1 MKKTFL
7 SVALL
12 STMALSMPLSFTS
25 CKDYDD
31 DITEINGTTDDLQN
45 QLKTIQ
51 AAIDSNK
58 AIADAAKAAA
68 DASAKA
74 AQEAADKG
82 DKATEEAQKAMAIAK
97 AAEAAAATAKAEA
110 LEEMKALLA
119 QADAKNEQE
128 INDIKSRLEGVEK
141 GLGGLDADQ
150 INTAI
155 KAVEAINLQL
165 EAFEKYQTLLDQLA
179 AYPALIQ
186 DVKDA
191 KANIASLTTRVEAAE
206 DAIKANAEAANKA
219 LEDLSK
225 EINGKL
231 STGINTIAG
240 VIAQR
245 LTSVTLIPDLYV
257 GGMPTIAFESA
268 KYNSL
273 QLVDGEWKV
282 TANSK
287 VYAIHNGETTAQ
299 YRLNPGNVGAE
310 DVVMD
315 ELGFVSKIAVSR
327 ADEAVND
334 VVAYV
339 PGSGKVDA
347 NGVLTV
353 NLTKPVS
360 NSGSLNFNDNRIYTV
375 SLRVPIAKKHL
386 FDNEGAA
393 FVYSEYT
400 RVEETYFQPEL
411 FATPKVLEAAGSHFA
426 DSTTIYNSTVGQ
438 MVGYKLCYKDQL
450 DLNELVQGC
459 AFVADRDPNAAGTH
473 TPMTLEKLKS
483 YGFDVVFSIAKGKYE
498 PNTEDKTNQQAF
510 AKLDGTTLTPIV
522 PTGAGDNQASI
533 GKEPIIHILLIDT
546 KNNTVVDSRYVKIQY
561 TKEKMTPLPFTV
573 ATFNENLSCKDSYVF
588 TVTWQQMM
596 DNALSKYP
604 TNGISKHDFLAI
616 YGKHASE
623 KVVTVDG
630 VKNTTLVNN
639 ITDYVE
645 LGDNDQATPVM
656 SFTLTNAEIGALAQ
670 TKTKAYVVTLTY
682 TDPKGLNPDVVI
694 TFNVNI
700 TNNIASP
707 TLGATDATKWVN
719 ETMLLYPIPYGT
731 QGVSVANYN
740 TNILQGR
747 SNPLVK
753 GLLDCGE
760 WSFNLT
766 GTGSDVATMK
776 VKAGS
781 LVDNALGLWMSKAMA
796 ENLTETYVAIPNDA
810 DGIALV
816 EAETKLT
823 VTWKA
828 RLNGLAANTV
838 NFGTSY
844 LKIVKPLKDPVLDN
858 SKELSDNSSTQEIP
872 SLMALFSLKDAYNQT
887 VANTSG
893 MPKNLWNYYEVGTV
907 KFGNIGNR
915 TIMITDNVQG
925 ANPRSLASLHMSAN
939 VDANTTK
946 LTFKNEGAPLQNDC
960 YLQIP
965 VQVSHRWGVLSGTLY
980 VKIKHVLSQN

>member
-45 QLKTIQ
+45 QLETIQ

-97 AAEAAAATAKAEA
+97 AAEAAAANAKAEA
-110 LEEMKALLA
+110 LKEMKALLA

-128 INDIKSRLEGVEK
+128 IKDIKSRLEGVEK

-155 KAVEAINLQL
+155 KAVEAIQVQL
-165 EAFEKYQTLLDQLA
+165 KAFEGYKALLDQLA
-179 AYPALIQ
+179 AYPTLIQ

-191 KANIASLTTRVEAAE
+191 KANIESLTTRVEAAE
-206 DAIKANAEAANKA
+206 KSIEA
-219 LEDLSK
+219 LE
-225 EINGKL
+225 KL
-231 STGINTIAG
+231 SQAINDSLPAGVNTIAG

-257 GGMPTIAFESA
+257 GGIPTIAFESA

-347 NGVLTV
+347 NGILTV

-386 FDNEGAA
+386 FTNEGAA

-483 YGFDVVFSIAKGKYE
+483 YGFDVAFSIAKGEYK

-533 GKEPIIHILLIDT
+533 GKEPIIHILLVDT

-707 TLGATDATKWVN
+707 TLGATDATKWVD

-731 QGVSVANYN
+731 TGVTVANYN

-753 GLLDCGE
+753 GLLDCAD
-760 WSFNLT
+760 WTFALT
-766 GTGSDVATMK
+766 GKGSTVAEMK
-776 VKAGS
+776 INGTTDAAQTIWMDKDMA
-781 LVDNALGLWMSKAMA
+781 DALTVTTVS
-796 ENLTETYVAIPNDA
+796 IPHDE

-816 EAETKLT
+816 EAATKLT
-823 VTWKA
+823 VNWKA
-828 RLNGLAANTV
+828 RLNGIAANTV

-844 LKIVKPLKDPVLDN
+844 LQIVKPLKDPVLDN
-858 SKELSDNSSTQEIP
+858 SKELSDNSSVQEIP

-887 VANTSG
+887 VANTTG

-915 TIMITDNVQG
+915 AIMITDNVQG

-980 VKIKHVLSQN
+980 VKIKHVL

>member
-97 AAEAAAATAKAEA
+97 AAEAAAANAKAEA

-128 INDIKSRLEGVEK
+128 IKDIKSRLEGVEK

-155 KAVEAINLQL
+155 KAVEAIQVQL
-165 EAFEKYQTLLDQLA
+165 KAFEGYKALLDQLA
-179 AYPALIQ
+179 AYPTLIQ

-191 KANIASLTTRVEAAE
+191 KANIESLTTRVEAAE
-206 DAIKANAEAANKA
+206 KSIEA
-219 LEDLSK
+219 LE
-225 EINGKL
+225 KL
-231 STGINTIAG
+231 SQAINDSLPAGVNTIAG

-257 GGMPTIAFESA
+257 GGIPTIAFESA

-347 NGVLTV
+347 NGILTV

-386 FDNEGAA
+386 FTNEGAA

-533 GKEPIIHILLIDT
+533 GKEPIIHILLVDT
-546 KNNTVVDSRYVKIQY
+546 KNNTVVDSRYVKIRY

-707 TLGATDATKWVN
+707 TLGATDATKWVD

-731 QGVSVANYN
+731 TGVTVANYN

-753 GLLDCGE
+753 GLLDCAD
-760 WSFNLT
+760 WTFALT
-766 GTGSDVATMK
+766 GKGSTVAEMKINGTMDAAQTIWMDK
-776 VKAGS
+776 DMA
-781 LVDNALGLWMSKAMA
+781 DALTVTTVS
-796 ENLTETYVAIPNDA
+796 IPHDE

-816 EAETKLT
+816 EAATKLT
-823 VTWKA
+823 VNWKA
-828 RLNGLAANTV
+828 RLNGIAANTV

-844 LKIVKPLKDPVLDN
+844 LQIVKPLKDPVLDN
-858 SKELSDNSSTQEIP
+858 SKELSDNSSVQEIP

-887 VANTSG
+887 VANTTG

-915 TIMITDNVQG
+915 AIMITDNVQG

-980 VKIKHVLSQN
+980 VKIKHVL

>member
-68 DASAKA
+68 EASAKA

-82 DKATEEAQKAMAIAK
+82 DKATEEAQKAMAIANEAK
-97 AAEAAAATAKAEA
+97 AAAAEAKAEA
-110 LEEMKALLA
+110 LAEIAA
-119 QADAKNEQE
+119 QLQAADAKNQEQFNA
-128 INDIKSRLEGVEK
+128 ILSRLEGVESK
-141 GLGGLDADQ
+141 LSGLDADQ
-150 INTAI
+150 IDKAI
-155 KAVEAINLQL
+155 QAVEAIQVQL
-165 EAFEKYQTLLDQLA
+165 KAFEKYTTLLDQLA

-191 KANIASLTTRVEAAE
+191 KANIESLTTRVEAAE
-206 DAIKANAEAANKA
+206 KSIEA
-219 LEDLSK
+219 LE
-225 EINGKL
+225 KL
-231 STGINTIAG
+231 SQAINDSLPAGVNTIAG

-257 GGMPTIAFESA
+257 GGIPTIAFESA

-327 ADEAVND
+327 ADEAINN

-347 NGVLTV
+347 HGVLTV
-353 NLTKPVS
+353 NLTKPAS
-360 NSGSLNFNDNRIYTV
+360 NSASLNLPDNKIYTV

-386 FDNEGAA
+386 FTNEGAA

-400 RVEETYFQPEL
+400 RVEETYFQPQL
-411 FATPKVLEAAGSHFA
+411 FATSKVLEAAGAHFA
-426 DSTTIYNSTVGQ
+426 DSITIYNSAVQ
-438 MVGYKLCYKDQL
+438 KMVGYQLCYKDQL

-459 AFVADRDPNAAGTH
+459 AFVAPNSH

-483 YGFDVVFSIAKGKYE
+483 YGFDVVFSIAKGEYK
-498 PNTEDKTNQQAF
+498 PNTVDQTNQQAF

-522 PTGAGDNQASI
+522 PTGGGDNQACI
-533 GKEPIIHILLIDT
+533 GKEPIIHILLVDT
-546 KNNTVVDSRYVKIQY
+546 KNHEIADSRYVKIQY

-573 ATFNENLSCKDSYVF
+573 ATFNENLSCKSEYEFV
-588 TVTWQQMM
+588 VTWKQMM

-604 TNGISKHDFLAI
+604 TNGISKADFLAI

-630 VKNTTLVNN
+630 VKNTTLANN

-656 SFTLTNAEIGALAQ
+656 KFTLTNAEIGALAQ

-682 TDPKGLNPDVVI
+682 TDPKGLRPSVVI

-700 TNNIASP
+700 TNNIATP
-707 TLGATDATKWVN
+707 TLGKTDATKWVN

-731 QGVSVANYN
+731 PGVTVADYN

-747 SNPLVK
+747 SNPLVN
-753 GLLDCGE
+753 GLLTCGE

-766 GTGSDVATMK
+766 GTGSDVATMQLK
-776 VKAGS
+776 VNGNPA
-781 LVDNALGLWMSKAMA
+781 NTEGLWLDDSWSDD
-796 ENLTETYVAIPNDA
+796 LTETMVAIPNNA

-816 EAETKLT
+816 EAATKLT

-838 NFGTSY
+838 TFGTSY
-844 LKIVKPLKDPVLDN
+844 LQIVKPLKDPTFSAIKGFD
-858 SKELSDNSSTQEIP
+858 DSSVSQERT
-872 SLMALFSLKDAYNQT
+872 LNDYFTLTDAYGKAVAQT
-887 VANTSG
+887 GTTEAVA
-893 MPKNLWNYYEVGTV
+893 LWGYYGVKAPEFAPAGTQ
-907 KFGNIGNR
+907 
-915 TIMITDNVQG
+915 IMITDDAKG
-925 ANPRSLASLHMSAN
+925 TNPRSLASLHMEAN
-939 VDANTTK
+939 VDATTSV
-946 LTFKNEGAPLQNDC
+946 LSFRNAGAPIQNNC
-960 YLQIP
+960 FLQIP
-965 VQVSHRWGVLSGTLY
+965 VVVKHRWGVLKANCYIQISKKL
-980 VKIKHVLSQN
+980 

>member
-82 DKATEEAQKAMAIAK
+82 DKATEEAQKAMAIANEAK
-97 AAEAAAATAKAEA
+97 AAAAEAKAEA
-110 LEEMKALLA
+110 LAEIAA
-119 QADAKNEQE
+119 QLQAADAKNQEQFNA
-128 INDIKSRLEGVEK
+128 ILSRLEGVESK
-141 GLGGLDADQ
+141 LSGLDADQ
-150 INTAI
+150 IDKAI
-155 KAVEAINLQL
+155 QAVEAIQVQL
-165 EAFEKYQTLLDQLA
+165 KAFEKYTTLLDQLA

-191 KANIASLTTRVEAAE
+191 KANIESLTTRVEAAE
-206 DAIKANAEAANKA
+206 KSIEA
-219 LEDLSK
+219 LE
-225 EINGKL
+225 KL
-231 STGINTIAG
+231 SQAINDSLPAGVNTIAG

-257 GGMPTIAFESA
+257 GGIPTIAFESA

-347 NGVLTV
+347 NGILTV

-386 FDNEGAA
+386 FTNEGAA

-533 GKEPIIHILLIDT
+533 GKEPIIHILLVDT

-707 TLGATDATKWVN
+707 TLGATDATKWVD

>member
-68 DASAKA
+68 EASAKA

-82 DKATEEAQKAMAIAK
+82 DKATEEAQKAMAIANEAK
-97 AAEAAAATAKAEA
+97 AAAAEAKAEA
-110 LEEMKALLA
+110 LAEIAA
-119 QADAKNEQE
+119 QLQAADAKNQEQFNA
-128 INDIKSRLEGVEK
+128 ILSRLEGVESK
-141 GLGGLDADQ
+141 LSGLDADQ
-150 INTAI
+150 IDKAI
-155 KAVEAINLQL
+155 QAVEAIQVQL
-165 EAFEKYQTLLDQLA
+165 KAFEKYTTLLDQLA

-191 KANIASLTTRVEAAE
+191 KANIESLTTRVEAAE
-206 DAIKANAEAANKA
+206 KSIEA
-219 LEDLSK
+219 LE
-225 EINGKL
+225 KL
-231 STGINTIAG
+231 SQAINDSLPAGVNTIAG

-257 GGMPTIAFESA
+257 GGIPTIAFESA

-347 NGVLTV
+347 NGILTV

-386 FDNEGAA
+386 FTNEGAA

-533 GKEPIIHILLIDT
+533 GKEPIIHILLVDT

-700 TNNIASP
+700 TNNIATP
-707 TLGATDATKWVN
+707 TLGATDATKWVD

-731 QGVSVANYN
+731 TGVTVADYN

-753 GLLDCGE
+753 GLLDCAD
-760 WSFNLT
+760 WTFALT
-766 GTGSDVATMK
+766 GTGSTVAEMKINGTMDAAQTIWMDK
-776 VKAGS
+776 DMA
-781 LVDNALGLWMSKAMA
+781 DALNVTTVS
-796 ENLTETYVAIPNDA
+796 IPNDA

-816 EAETKLT
+816 EAATKLI

-844 LKIVKPLKDPVLDN
+844 LQIVKPLKDPVLDN
-858 SKELSDNSSTQEIP
+858 SKELSDNSSVQEIP

-980 VKIKHVLSQN
+980 VKIKHVL

>member
-82 DKATEEAQKAMAIAK
+82 DKATEEAQKAMAIANEAK
-97 AAEAAAATAKAEA
+97 AAAAEAKAEA
-110 LEEMKALLA
+110 LAEIAA
-119 QADAKNEQE
+119 QLQAADAKNQEQFNA
-128 INDIKSRLEGVEK
+128 ILSRLEGVESK
-141 GLGGLDADQ
+141 LSGLDADQ
-150 INTAI
+150 IDKAI
-155 KAVEAINLQL
+155 QAVEAIQVQL
-165 EAFEKYQTLLDQLA
+165 KAFEKYTTLLDQLA

-191 KANIASLTTRVEAAE
+191 KANIESLTTRVEAAE
-206 DAIKANAEAANKA
+206 KSIEA
-219 LEDLSK
+219 LE
-225 EINGKL
+225 KL
-231 STGINTIAG
+231 SQAINDSLPAGVNTIAG

-257 GGMPTIAFESA
+257 GGIPTIAFESA

-347 NGVLTV
+347 NGILTV

-386 FDNEGAA
+386 FTNEGAA

-533 GKEPIIHILLIDT
+533 GKEPIIHILLVDT

-707 TLGATDATKWVN
+707 TLGATDATKWVD

-753 GLLDCGE
+753 GLLPCGE

-766 GTGSDVATMK
+766 GTGSDVATMQLK
-776 VKAGS
+776 VNGNPA
-781 LVDNALGLWMSKAMA
+781 NTEGLWLDDSWS
-796 ENLTETYVAIPNDA
+796 EDLTETMVAIPHNA

-816 EAETKLT
+816 EAATKLT

-838 NFGTSY
+838 TFGTSY
-844 LKIVKPLKDPVLDN
+844 LQIVKPLKDPVLDN
-858 SKELSDNSSTQEIP
+858 SKELSDNSSIQEIP

-887 VANTSG
+887 VANTTG

-980 VKIKHVLSQN
+980 VKIKHVL

>member
-82 DKATEEAQKAMAIAK
+82 DKATEEAQKAMAIANEAK
-97 AAEAAAATAKAEA
+97 AAAAEAKAEA
-110 LEEMKALLA
+110 LAEIAA
-119 QADAKNEQE
+119 QLQAADAKNQEQFNA
-128 INDIKSRLEGVEK
+128 ILSRLEGVESK
-141 GLGGLDADQ
+141 LSGLDADQ
-150 INTAI
+150 IDKAI
-155 KAVEAINLQL
+155 QAVEAIQVQL
-165 EAFEKYQTLLDQLA
+165 KAFEKYTTLLDQLA

-191 KANIASLTTRVEAAE
+191 KANIESLTTRVEAAE
-206 DAIKANAEAANKA
+206 KSIEA
-219 LEDLSK
+219 LE
-225 EINGKL
+225 KL
-231 STGINTIAG
+231 SQAINDSLPAGVNTIAG

-257 GGMPTIAFESA
+257 GGIPTIAFESA

-347 NGVLTV
+347 NGILTV

-386 FDNEGAA
+386 FTNEGAA

-510 AKLDGTTLTPIV
+510 ADLDGTTLTPIV
-522 PTGAGDNQASI
+522 PTGGGDNQACI

-588 TVTWQQMM
+588 TVSWQQMM

-670 TKTKAYVVTLTY
+670 TKTKAYVITLTY

-731 QGVSVANYN
+731 KDVTVANYN

-753 GLLDCGE
+753 GLLDCAD
-760 WSFNLT
+760 WTFALT
-766 GTGSDVATMK
+766 GTGSTVAEMKINGTM
-776 VKAGS
+776 
-781 LVDNALGLWMSKAMA
+781 NAAQTIWMDKDMA
-796 ENLTETYVAIPNDA
+796 DALTVTTVSIPHDE

-816 EAETKLT
+816 EAATKLT
-823 VTWKA
+823 VNWKA
-828 RLNGLAANTV
+828 RLNGIAANTV

-844 LKIVKPLKDPVLDN
+844 LQIVKPLKDPVLDN
-858 SKELSDNSSTQEIP
+858 SKELSDNSSVQEIP

-887 VANTSG
+887 VANTTG
-893 MPKNLWNYYEVGTV
+893 MPKNLWDYYEVGTV
-907 KFGNIGNR
+907 QFGNIGNR
-915 TIMITDNVQG
+915 AIMITDNVQG

-980 VKIKHVLSQN
+980 VKIKHVL

>member
-97 AAEAAAATAKAEA
+97 AAEAAAANAKAEA

-128 INDIKSRLEGVEK
+128 IKDIKSRLEGVEK

-155 KAVEAINLQL
+155 KAVEAIQVQL
-165 EAFEKYQTLLDQLA
+165 KAFEGYKALLDQLA

-191 KANIASLTTRVEAAE
+191 KANIESLTTRVEAAE
-206 DAIKANAEAANKA
+206 KSIEA
-219 LEDLSK
+219 LE
-225 EINGKL
+225 KL
-231 STGINTIAG
+231 SQAINDSLPAGVNTIAG

-257 GGMPTIAFESA
+257 GGIPTIAFESA

-347 NGVLTV
+347 NGILTV

-386 FDNEGAA
+386 FTNEGAA

-533 GKEPIIHILLIDT
+533 GKEPIIHILLVDT

-707 TLGATDATKWVN
+707 TLGATDATKWVD

-731 QGVSVANYN
+731 TGVTVANYN

-753 GLLDCGE
+753 GLLDCAD
-760 WSFNLT
+760 WTFALT
-766 GTGSDVATMK
+766 GKGSTVAEMKINGTMDAAQTIWMDK
-776 VKAGS
+776 DMA
-781 LVDNALGLWMSKAMA
+781 DALTVTTVS
-796 ENLTETYVAIPNDA
+796 IPHDE

-816 EAETKLT
+816 EAATKLT
-823 VTWKA
+823 VNWKA
-828 RLNGLAANTV
+828 RLNGIAANTV

-844 LKIVKPLKDPVLDN
+844 LQIVKPLKDPVLDN
-858 SKELSDNSSTQEIP
+858 SKELSDNSSIQEIP

-887 VANTSG
+887 VANTTG

-915 TIMITDNVQG
+915 AIMITDNVQG

-980 VKIKHVLSQN
+980 VKIKHVL

>member
-82 DKATEEAQKAMAIAK
+82 DKATEEAQKAMAIANEAK
-97 AAEAAAATAKAEA
+97 AAAAEAKAEA
-110 LEEMKALLA
+110 LAEIAA
-119 QADAKNEQE
+119 QLQAADAKNQEQFNA
-128 INDIKSRLEGVEK
+128 ILSRLEGVESK
-141 GLGGLDADQ
+141 LSGLDADQ
-150 INTAI
+150 IDKAI
-155 KAVEAINLQL
+155 QAVEAIQVQL
-165 EAFEKYQTLLDQLA
+165 KAFEKYTTLLDQLA

-191 KANIASLTTRVEAAE
+191 KANIESLTTRVEAAE
-206 DAIKANAEAANKA
+206 KSIEA
-219 LEDLSK
+219 LE
-225 EINGKL
+225 KL
-231 STGINTIAG
+231 SQAINDSLPAGVNTIAG

-257 GGMPTIAFESA
+257 GGIPTIAFESA

-347 NGVLTV
+347 NGILTV

-386 FDNEGAA
+386 FTNEGAA

-533 GKEPIIHILLIDT
+533 GKEPIIHILLVDT

-700 TNNIASP
+700 TNNIATP
-707 TLGATDATKWVN
+707 TLGATDATKWVD

-731 QGVSVANYN
+731 TGVTVADYN

-753 GLLDCGE
+753 GLLDCAD
-760 WSFNLT
+760 WTFALT
-766 GTGSDVATMK
+766 GTGSTVAEMKINGTMDAAQTIWMDK
-776 VKAGS
+776 DMA
-781 LVDNALGLWMSKAMA
+781 DALNVTTVS
-796 ENLTETYVAIPNDA
+796 IPNDA

-816 EAETKLT
+816 EAATKLT

-844 LKIVKPLKDPVLDN
+844 LQIVKPLKDPVLDN
-858 SKELSDNSSTQEIP
+858 SKELSDNSSVQEIP

-980 VKIKHVLSQN
+980 VKIKHVL

>member
-25 CKDYDD
+25 CKDYDN
-31 DITEINGTTDDLQN
+31 DISEINGTTDDLQN

-68 DASAKA
+68 EASAKA

-82 DKATEEAQKAMAIAK
+82 DKATEEAQKAMAIANEAK
-97 AAEAAAATAKAEA
+97 AAAAEAKAEA
-110 LEEMKALLA
+110 LAEIAA
-119 QADAKNEQE
+119 QLQAADAKNQEQFNA
-128 INDIKSRLEGVEK
+128 ILSRLEGVESK
-141 GLGGLDADQ
+141 LSGLDADQ
-150 INTAI
+150 IDKAI
-155 KAVEAINLQL
+155 QAVEAIQVQL
-165 EAFEKYQTLLDQLA
+165 KAFEKYTTLLDQLA

-191 KANIASLTTRVEAAE
+191 KANIESLTTRVEAAE
-206 DAIKANAEAANKA
+206 KSIEA
-219 LEDLSK
+219 LE
-225 EINGKL
+225 KL
-231 STGINTIAG
+231 SQAINDSLPAGVNTIAG

-257 GGMPTIAFESA
+257 GGIPTIAFESA

-347 NGVLTV
+347 NGILTV

-386 FDNEGAA
+386 FTNEGAA

-483 YGFDVVFSIAKGKYE
+483 YGFDVAFSIAKGKYE

-533 GKEPIIHILLIDT
+533 GKEPIIHILLVDT

-670 TKTKAYVVTLTY
+670 TKTKAYVITLTY

-707 TLGATDATKWVN
+707 TLGATDATKWVD

-753 GLLDCGE
+753 GLLDCAD
-760 WSFNLT
+760 WTFALT
-766 GTGSDVATMK
+766 GTGSTVAEMK
-776 VKAGS
+776 INGTTDAAQTIWMDKDMA
-781 LVDNALGLWMSKAMA
+781 DALNVTTVS
-796 ENLTETYVAIPNDA
+796 IPNDA

-816 EAETKLT
+816 EAATKLT

-838 NFGTSY
+838 TFGTSY
-844 LKIVKPLKDPVLDN
+844 LQIVKPLKDPVLDN
-858 SKELSDNSSTQEIP
+858 SKELSDNSSIQEIP

-887 VANTSG
+887 VANTTG

-980 VKIKHVLSQN
+980 VKIKHVL

>member
-97 AAEAAAATAKAEA
+97 AAEAAAANAKAEA

-128 INDIKSRLEGVEK
+128 IKDIKSRLEGVEK

-150 INTAI
+150 INAAI
-155 KAVEAINLQL
+155 KAVEAIQVQL
-165 EAFEKYQTLLDQLA
+165 EAFEKYNALLDQLA

-191 KANIASLTTRVEAAE
+191 KANIESLTTRVEAAE
-206 DAIKANAEAANKA
+206 KSIEA
-219 LEDLSK
+219 LE
-225 EINGKL
+225 KL
-231 STGINTIAG
+231 SQAINDSLPAGVNTIAG

-257 GGMPTIAFESA
+257 GGIPTIAFESA

-347 NGVLTV
+347 NGILTV

-386 FDNEGAA
+386 FTNEGAA

-483 YGFDVVFSIAKGKYE
+483 YGFDVAFSIAKGEYK

-533 GKEPIIHILLIDT
+533 GKEPIIHILLVDT

-707 TLGATDATKWVN
+707 TLGATDATKWVD

-731 QGVSVANYN
+731 KDVTVANYN

-753 GLLDCGE
+753 GLLPCGE

-781 LVDNALGLWMSKAMA
+781 LVENALGLWMSKAMA

-810 DGIALV
+810 KGIALV

-858 SKELSDNSSTQEIP
+858 SKELSDNSSIQEIP

-887 VANTSG
+887 VANTTG

-980 VKIKHVLSQN
+980 VKIKHVL

>member
-45 QLKTIQ
+45 QLETIQ

-74 AQEAADKG
+74 AQEAAAKG
-82 DKATEEAQKAMAIAK
+82 DKAAADAQAAMAVANEAK
-97 AAEAAAATAKAEA
+97 AAAAEAKAAALAEIA
-110 LEEMKALLA
+110 A
-119 QADAKNEQE
+119 QLQAADEKNEKE
-128 INDIKSRLEGVEK
+128 FNDIKSRLEGIEK
-141 GLGGLDADQ
+141 GLSGLTPEQ
-150 INTAI
+150 INEAI
-155 KAVEAINLQL
+155 KAAQAIQTQL
-165 EAFEKYQTLLDQLA
+165 ETFNKYNALLSKLESE
-179 AYPALIQ
+179 YPALSEQ
-186 DVKDA
+186 VTKNKNA
-191 KANIASLTTRVEAAE
+191 IAALTTRVEAAE
-206 DAIKANAEAANKA
+206 KSIEA
-219 LEDLSK
+219 LE
-225 EINGKL
+225 KL
-231 STGINTIAG
+231 SQAINDSLPAGVNTIAG

-257 GGMPTIAFESA
+257 GGIPTIAFESA

-273 QLVDGEWKV
+273 QLVNGEWKV
-282 TANSK
+282 TDKSK
-287 VYAIHNGETTAQ
+287 SIMISNNETTAQ

-327 ADEAVND
+327 ADEAINN

-347 NGVLTV
+347 HGVLTV
-353 NLTKPVS
+353 NLTKPAS
-360 NSGSLNFNDNRIYTV
+360 NSASLNLPDNKIYTV

-386 FDNEGAA
+386 FTNEGAA

-400 RVEETYFQPEL
+400 RVEETYFQPQL
-411 FATPKVLEAAGSHFA
+411 FATSKVLEAAGAHFA
-426 DSTTIYNSTVGQ
+426 DSITIYNSAVQ
-438 MVGYKLCYKDQL
+438 KMVGYQLCYKDQL

-459 AFVADRDPNAAGTH
+459 AFVAPNSH

-483 YGFDVVFSIAKGKYE
+483 YGFDVVFSIAEGEYK
-498 PNTEDKTNQQAF
+498 PNTVDHTNQQAF
-510 AKLDGTTLTPIV
+510 VKLDGTTLTPIV
-522 PTGAGDNQASI
+522 PTGGGDNQACI
-533 GKEPIIHILLIDT
+533 GKEPIIHILLVDT
-546 KNNTVVDSRYVKIQY
+546 KNHEIADSRYVKIQY

-573 ATFNENLSCKDSYVF
+573 ATFNENLSCKSEYEFV
-588 TVTWQQMM
+588 VTWKQMM

-604 TNGISKHDFLAI
+604 TNGISKADFLAI

-630 VKNTTLVNN
+630 VKNTTLANN

-656 SFTLTNAEIGALAQ
+656 KFTLTNAEIGALAQ

-682 TDPKGLNPDVVI
+682 TDPKGLRPSVVI

-700 TNNIASP
+700 TNKIATP
-707 TLGATDATKWVN
+707 ALGATDATKWVN

-731 QGVSVANYN
+731 KDVSVANYN

-766 GTGSDVATMK
+766 GKGSDVATMQLK
-776 VKAGS
+776 VNGNPANT
-781 LVDNALGLWMSKAMA
+781 DGLWLDNSWSDD
-796 ENLTETYVAIPNDA
+796 LTETMVAIPHNA

-858 SKELSDNSSTQEIP
+858 SKELSDNSSVQEIP

-887 VANTSG
+887 VANTTG

-907 KFGNIGNR
+907 QFGNIGDR
-915 TIMITDNVQG
+915 EIMITDNVQG

-965 VQVSHRWGVLSGTLY
+965 VQVSHRWGVLTGKLY
-980 VKIKHVLSQN
+980 VKIKHVKLQ

>member
-97 AAEAAAATAKAEA
+97 AAEAAAANAKAEA

-128 INDIKSRLEGVEK
+128 IKDIKSRLEGVEK

-155 KAVEAINLQL
+155 KAVEAIQVQL
-165 EAFEKYQTLLDQLA
+165 KAFEGYKALLDQLA
-179 AYPALIQ
+179 AYPTLIQ

-191 KANIASLTTRVEAAE
+191 KANIESLTTRVEAAE
-206 DAIKANAEAANKA
+206 KSIEA
-219 LEDLSK
+219 LE
-225 EINGKL
+225 KL
-231 STGINTIAG
+231 SQAINDSLPAGVNTIAG

-257 GGMPTIAFESA
+257 GGIPTIAFESA

-347 NGVLTV
+347 NGILTV

-386 FDNEGAA
+386 FTNEGAA

-533 GKEPIIHILLIDT
+533 GKEPIIHILLVDT

-707 TLGATDATKWVN
+707 TLGATDATKWVD
-719 ETMLLYPIPYGT
+719 EAMLLYPIPYGT
-731 QGVSVANYN
+731 TGVTVANYN

-753 GLLDCGE
+753 GLLDCAD
-760 WSFNLT
+760 WTFALT
-766 GTGSDVATMK
+766 GKGSTVAEMK
-776 VKAGS
+776 INGTTDAAQTIWMDKDMA
-781 LVDNALGLWMSKAMA
+781 DALTVTTVS
-796 ENLTETYVAIPNDA
+796 IPHDE

-816 EAETKLT
+816 EAATKLT
-823 VTWKA
+823 VNWKA
-828 RLNGLAANTV
+828 RLNGIAANTV

-844 LKIVKPLKDPVLDN
+844 LQIVKPLKDPVLDN
-858 SKELSDNSSTQEIP
+858 SKELSDNSSVQEIP

-887 VANTSG
+887 VANTTG

-915 TIMITDNVQG
+915 AIMITDNVQG

-980 VKIKHVLSQN
+980 VKIKHVL

>member
-45 QLKTIQ
+45 QLETIQ

-97 AAEAAAATAKAEA
+97 AAEAAAANAKAEA

-128 INDIKSRLEGVEK
+128 IKDIKSRLEGVEK

-155 KAVEAINLQL
+155 KAVEAIQVQL
-165 EAFEKYQTLLDQLA
+165 KAFEGYKALLDQLA

-191 KANIASLTTRVEAAE
+191 KANIESLTTRVEAAE
-206 DAIKANAEAANKA
+206 KSIEA
-219 LEDLSK
+219 LE
-225 EINGKL
+225 KL
-231 STGINTIAG
+231 SQAINDSLPAGVNTIAG

-257 GGMPTIAFESA
+257 GGIPTIAFESA

-347 NGVLTV
+347 NGILTV

-386 FDNEGAA
+386 FTNEGAA

-533 GKEPIIHILLIDT
+533 GKEPIIHILLVDT

-670 TKTKAYVVTLTY
+670 NKTKAYVVTLTY

-707 TLGATDATKWVN
+707 TLGATDATKWVD

-731 QGVSVANYN
+731 TGVTVANYN

-753 GLLDCGE
+753 GLLDCAD
-760 WSFNLT
+760 WTFALT
-766 GTGSDVATMK
+766 GKGSTVAEMK
-776 VKAGS
+776 INGTTDAAQTIWMDKDMA
-781 LVDNALGLWMSKAMA
+781 DALTVTTVS
-796 ENLTETYVAIPNDA
+796 IPHDE

-816 EAETKLT
+816 EAATKLT
-823 VTWKA
+823 VNWKA
-828 RLNGLAANTV
+828 RLNGIAANTV

-844 LKIVKPLKDPVLDN
+844 LQIVKPLKDPVLDN
-858 SKELSDNSSTQEIP
+858 SKELSDNSSVQEIP

-887 VANTSG
+887 VANTTG

-915 TIMITDNVQG
+915 AIMITDNVQG

-980 VKIKHVLSQN
+980 VKIKHVL

>member
-68 DASAKA
+68 EASAKA

-82 DKATEEAQKAMAIAK
+82 DKATEEAQKAMAIANEAK
-97 AAEAAAATAKAEA
+97 AAAAEAKAEA
-110 LEEMKALLA
+110 LAEIAA
-119 QADAKNEQE
+119 QLQAADAKNQEQFNA
-128 INDIKSRLEGVEK
+128 ILSRLEGVESK
-141 GLGGLDADQ
+141 LSGLDADQ
-150 INTAI
+150 IDKAI
-155 KAVEAINLQL
+155 QAVEAIQVQL
-165 EAFEKYQTLLDQLA
+165 KAFEKYTTLLDQLA

-191 KANIASLTTRVEAAE
+191 KANIESLTTRVEAAE
-206 DAIKANAEAANKA
+206 KSIEA
-219 LEDLSK
+219 LE
-225 EINGKL
+225 KL
-231 STGINTIAG
+231 SQAINDSLPAGVNTIAG

-257 GGMPTIAFESA
+257 GGIPTIAFESA

-347 NGVLTV
+347 NGILTV

-386 FDNEGAA
+386 FTNEGAA

-533 GKEPIIHILLIDT
+533 GKEPIIHILLVDT

-573 ATFNENLSCKDSYVF
+573 ASFNENLSCKDSYVF

-707 TLGATDATKWVN
+707 TLGATDATKWVD

-753 GLLDCGE
+753 GLLDCAD
-760 WSFNLT
+760 WTFALT
-766 GTGSDVATMK
+766 GTGSTVAEMK
-776 VKAGS
+776 INGTTDAAQTIWMDKDMA
-781 LVDNALGLWMSKAMA
+781 DALNVTTVS
-796 ENLTETYVAIPNDA
+796 IPNDA

-816 EAETKLT
+816 EAATKLT

-838 NFGTSY
+838 TFGTSY
-844 LKIVKPLKDPVLDN
+844 LQIVKPLKDPVLDN
-858 SKELSDNSSTQEIP
+858 SKELSDNSSIQEIP

-887 VANTSG
+887 VANTTG

-980 VKIKHVLSQN
+980 VKIKHVL

>member
-82 DKATEEAQKAMAIAK
+82 DKATEEAQKAMAIANEAK
-97 AAEAAAATAKAEA
+97 AAAAEAKAEA
-110 LEEMKALLA
+110 LAEIAA
-119 QADAKNEQE
+119 QLQAADAKNQEQFNA
-128 INDIKSRLEGVEK
+128 ILSRLEGVESK
-141 GLGGLDADQ
+141 LSGLDADQ
-150 INTAI
+150 IDKAI
-155 KAVEAINLQL
+155 QAVEAIQVQL
-165 EAFEKYQTLLDQLA
+165 KAFEKYQTLLDQLA

-191 KANIASLTTRVEAAE
+191 KANIESLTGRVKAAE

-257 GGMPTIAFESA
+257 GGIPTIAFESA

-483 YGFDVVFSIAKGKYE
+483 YGFDVAFSIAKGKYE

-533 GKEPIIHILLIDT
+533 GKEPIIHILLVDT

-707 TLGATDATKWVN
+707 TLGATDATKWVD

-887 VANTSG
+887 VANTTG

>member
-150 INTAI
+150 INAAI
-155 KAVEAINLQL
+155 KAVEAINVQL

-179 AYPALIQ
+179 AYPALVQ

-191 KANIASLTTRVEAAE
+191 KANIESLTTRVEAAE
-206 DAIKANAEAANKA
+206 KSIEA
-219 LEDLSK
+219 LE
-225 EINGKL
+225 KL
-231 STGINTIAG
+231 SQAINDSLPAGVNTIAG

-257 GGMPTIAFESA
+257 GGIPTIAFESA

-273 QLVDGEWKV
+273 QLVNGEWKV
-282 TANSK
+282 TDKSK
-287 VYAIHNGETTAQ
+287 SIMISNNETTAQ

-327 ADEAVND
+327 ADEAINN

-347 NGVLTV
+347 HGVLTV
-353 NLTKPVS
+353 NLTKPAS
-360 NSGSLNFNDNRIYTV
+360 NSASLNLPDNKIYTV

-386 FDNEGAA
+386 FTNEGAA

-400 RVEETYFQPEL
+400 RVEETYFQPQL
-411 FATPKVLEAAGSHFA
+411 FATSKVLEAAGAHFA
-426 DSTTIYNSTVGQ
+426 DSITIYNSAVQ
-438 MVGYKLCYKDQL
+438 KMVGYQLCYKDQL

-459 AFVADRDPNAAGTH
+459 AFVAPNSH

-483 YGFDVVFSIAKGKYE
+483 YGFDVVFSIAKGEYK
-498 PNTEDKTNQQAF
+498 PNTVDQTNQQAF

-522 PTGAGDNQASI
+522 PTGGGDNQACI
-533 GKEPIIHILLIDT
+533 GKEPIIHILLVDT
-546 KNNTVVDSRYVKIQY
+546 KNHEIADSRYVKIQY

-573 ATFNENLSCKDSYVF
+573 ATFNENLSCKSEYEFV
-588 TVTWQQMM
+588 VTWKQMM

-604 TNGISKHDFLAI
+604 TNGISKADFLAI

-630 VKNTTLVNN
+630 VKNTTLANN

-656 SFTLTNAEIGALAQ
+656 KFTLTNAEIGALAQ

-682 TDPKGLNPDVVI
+682 TDPKGLRPSVVI

-700 TNNIASP
+700 TNNIATP
-707 TLGATDATKWVN
+707 TLGKTDATKWVN

-731 QGVSVANYN
+731 PGVTVADYN

-747 SNPLVK
+747 SNPLVN
-753 GLLDCGE
+753 GLLTCGE

-766 GTGSDVATMK
+766 GTGSDVATMQLK
-776 VKAGS
+776 VNGNPA
-781 LVDNALGLWMSKAMA
+781 NTEGLWLDDSWSDD
-796 ENLTETYVAIPNDA
+796 LTETMVAIPNNA

-816 EAETKLT
+816 EAATKLT

-838 NFGTSY
+838 TFGTSY
-844 LKIVKPLKDPVLDN
+844 LQIVKPLKDPTFSAIKGFD
-858 SKELSDNSSTQEIP
+858 DSSVSQERT
-872 SLMALFSLKDAYNQT
+872 LNDYFTLTDAYGKAVAQT
-887 VANTSG
+887 GTTEAVA
-893 MPKNLWNYYEVGTV
+893 LWGYYGVKAPEFAPAGTQ
-907 KFGNIGNR
+907 
-915 TIMITDNVQG
+915 IMITDDAKG
-925 ANPRSLASLHMSAN
+925 TNPRSLASLHMEAN
-939 VDANTTK
+939 VDATTSV
-946 LTFKNEGAPLQNDC
+946 LSFRNAGAPIQNNC
-960 YLQIP
+960 FLQIP
-965 VQVSHRWGVLSGTLY
+965 VVVKHRWGVLKANCYIQISKKL
-980 VKIKHVLSQN
+980 

>member
-97 AAEAAAATAKAEA
+97 AAEAAAANAKAEA

-128 INDIKSRLEGVEK
+128 IKDIKSRLEGVEK

-155 KAVEAINLQL
+155 KAVEAIQVQL
-165 EAFEKYQTLLDQLA
+165 KAFEGYKALLDQLA
-179 AYPALIQ
+179 AYPTLIQ

-191 KANIASLTTRVEAAE
+191 KANIESLTTRVEAAE
-206 DAIKANAEAANKA
+206 KSIEA
-219 LEDLSK
+219 LE
-225 EINGKL
+225 KL
-231 STGINTIAG
+231 SQAINDSLPAGVNTIAG

-257 GGMPTIAFESA
+257 GGIPTIAFESA

-273 QLVDGEWKV
+273 QLVNGEWKV
-282 TANSK
+282 TDKSK
-287 VYAIHNGETTAQ
+287 SIMISNNETTAQ

-327 ADEAVND
+327 ADEAINN

-347 NGVLTV
+347 HGVLTV
-353 NLTKPVS
+353 NLTKPAS
-360 NSGSLNFNDNRIYTV
+360 NSASLNLPDNKIYTV

-386 FDNEGAA
+386 FTNEGAA

-400 RVEETYFQPEL
+400 RVEETYFQPQL
-411 FATPKVLEAAGSHFA
+411 FATSKVLEAAGAHFA
-426 DSTTIYNSTVGQ
+426 DSITIYNSAVQ
-438 MVGYKLCYKDQL
+438 KMVGYQLCYKDQL

-459 AFVADRDPNAAGTH
+459 AFVAPNSH

-483 YGFDVVFSIAKGKYE
+483 YGFDVVFSIAKGEYK
-498 PNTEDKTNQQAF
+498 PNTVDQTNQQAF

-522 PTGAGDNQASI
+522 PTGGGDNQACI
-533 GKEPIIHILLIDT
+533 GKEPIIHILLVDT
-546 KNNTVVDSRYVKIQY
+546 KNHEIADSRYVKIQY

-573 ATFNENLSCKDSYVF
+573 ATFNENLSCKSEYEFV
-588 TVTWQQMM
+588 VTWKQMM

-604 TNGISKHDFLAI
+604 TNGISKADFLAI

-630 VKNTTLVNN
+630 VKNTTLANN

-656 SFTLTNAEIGALAQ
+656 KFTLTNAEIGALAQ

-682 TDPKGLNPDVVI
+682 TDPKGLRPSVVI

-700 TNNIASP
+700 TNNIATP
-707 TLGATDATKWVN
+707 TLGKTDATKWVN

-731 QGVSVANYN
+731 PGVTVADYN

-747 SNPLVK
+747 SNPLVN
-753 GLLDCGE
+753 GLLTCGE

-766 GTGSDVATMK
+766 GTGSDVATMQLK
-776 VKAGS
+776 VNGNPA
-781 LVDNALGLWMSKAMA
+781 NTEGLWLDDSWSDD
-796 ENLTETYVAIPNDA
+796 LTETMVAIPNNA

-816 EAETKLT
+816 EAATKLT

-838 NFGTSY
+838 TFGTSY
-844 LKIVKPLKDPVLDN
+844 LQIVKPLKDPTFSAIKGFD
-858 SKELSDNSSTQEIP
+858 DSSVSQERT
-872 SLMALFSLKDAYNQT
+872 LNDYFTLTDAYGKAVAQT
-887 VANTSG
+887 GTTEAVA
-893 MPKNLWNYYEVGTV
+893 LWGYYGVKAPEFAPAGTQ
-907 KFGNIGNR
+907 
-915 TIMITDNVQG
+915 IMITDDAKG
-925 ANPRSLASLHMSAN
+925 TNPRSLASLHMEAN
-939 VDANTTK
+939 VDATTSV
-946 LTFKNEGAPLQNDC
+946 LSFRNAGAPIQNNC
-960 YLQIP
+960 FLQIP
-965 VQVSHRWGVLSGTLY
+965 VVVKHRWGVLKANCYIQISKKL
-980 VKIKHVLSQN
+980 

>member
-1 MKKTFL
+1 
-7 SVALL
+7 
-12 STMALSMPLSFTS
+12 MALSMPLSFTS

-82 DKATEEAQKAMAIAK
+82 DKATEEAQKAMAIANEAK
-97 AAEAAAATAKAEA
+97 AAAAEAKAEA
-110 LEEMKALLA
+110 LAEIAA
-119 QADAKNEQE
+119 QLQAADAKNQEQFNA
-128 INDIKSRLEGVEK
+128 ILSRLEGVESK
-141 GLGGLDADQ
+141 LSGLDADQ
-150 INTAI
+150 IDKAI
-155 KAVEAINLQL
+155 QAVEAIQVQL
-165 EAFEKYQTLLDQLA
+165 KAFEKYTTLLDQLA

-191 KANIASLTTRVEAAE
+191 KANIESLTTRVEAAE
-206 DAIKANAEAANKA
+206 KSIEA
-219 LEDLSK
+219 LE
-225 EINGKL
+225 KL
-231 STGINTIAG
+231 SQAINDSLPAGVNTIAG

-257 GGMPTIAFESA
+257 GGIPTIAFESA

-347 NGVLTV
+347 NGILTV

-386 FDNEGAA
+386 FTNEGAA

-438 MVGYKLCYKDQL
+438 VVGYKLCYKDQL

-533 GKEPIIHILLIDT
+533 GKEPIIHILLVDT

-700 TNNIASP
+700 TNNIATP
-707 TLGATDATKWVN
+707 TLGATDATKWVD

-731 QGVSVANYN
+731 TGVTVADYN

-753 GLLDCGE
+753 GLLDCAD
-760 WSFNLT
+760 WTFALT
-766 GTGSDVATMK
+766 GTGSTVAEMKINGTMDAAQTIWMDK
-776 VKAGS
+776 DMA
-781 LVDNALGLWMSKAMA
+781 DALNVTTVS
-796 ENLTETYVAIPNDA
+796 IPNDA

-816 EAETKLT
+816 EAATKLT

-844 LKIVKPLKDPVLDN
+844 LQIVKPLKDPVLDN
-858 SKELSDNSSTQEIP
+858 SKELSDNSSVQEIP

-980 VKIKHVLSQN
+980 VKIKHVL

>member
-25 CKDYDD
+25 CKDYDN
-31 DITEINGTTDDLQN
+31 DISEINGTTDDLQN

-82 DKATEEAQKAMAIAK
+82 DKATEEAQKAMAIANEAK
-97 AAEAAAATAKAEA
+97 AAAAEAKAEA
-110 LEEMKALLA
+110 LAEIAA
-119 QADAKNEQE
+119 QLQAADAKNQEQFNA
-128 INDIKSRLEGVEK
+128 ILSRLEGVESK
-141 GLGGLDADQ
+141 LSGLDADQ
-150 INTAI
+150 IDKAI
-155 KAVEAINLQL
+155 QAVEAIQVQL
-165 EAFEKYQTLLDQLA
+165 KAFEKYTTLLDQLA

-191 KANIASLTTRVEAAE
+191 KANIESLTTRVEAAE
-206 DAIKANAEAANKA
+206 KSIEA
-219 LEDLSK
+219 LE
-225 EINGKL
+225 KL
-231 STGINTIAG
+231 SQAINDSLPAGVNTIAG

-257 GGMPTIAFESA
+257 GGIPTIAFESA

-347 NGVLTV
+347 NGILTV

-386 FDNEGAA
+386 FTNEGAA

-533 GKEPIIHILLIDT
+533 GKEPIIHILLVDT

-573 ATFNENLSCKDSYVF
+573 ASFNENLSCKDSYVF

-707 TLGATDATKWVN
+707 TLGATDATKWVD

-753 GLLDCGE
+753 GLLDCAD
-760 WSFNLT
+760 WTFALT
-766 GTGSDVATMK
+766 GTGSTVAEMK
-776 VKAGS
+776 INGTTDAAQTIWMDKDMA
-781 LVDNALGLWMSKAMA
+781 DALNVTTVS
-796 ENLTETYVAIPNDA
+796 IPNDA

-816 EAETKLT
+816 EAATKLT

-838 NFGTSY
+838 TFGTSY
-844 LKIVKPLKDPVLDN
+844 LQIVKPLKDPVLDN
-858 SKELSDNSSTQEIP
+858 SKELSDNSSIQEIP

-887 VANTSG
+887 VANTTG

-980 VKIKHVLSQN
+980 VKIKHVL

>member
-74 AQEAADKG
+74 AQEAAEKG
-82 DKATEEAQKAMAIAK
+82 DKATEEAQKAMAIANEAK
-97 AAEAAAATAKAEA
+97 AAAAEAKAEA
-110 LEEMKALLA
+110 LAEIAA
-119 QADAKNEQE
+119 QLQAADAKNQEQFNA
-128 INDIKSRLEGVEK
+128 ILSRLEGVESK
-141 GLGGLDADQ
+141 LSGLDADQ
-150 INTAI
+150 IDKAI
-155 KAVEAINLQL
+155 QAVEAIQVQL
-165 EAFEKYQTLLDQLA
+165 KAFEKYTTLLDQLA

-191 KANIASLTTRVEAAE
+191 KANIESLTTRVEAAE
-206 DAIKANAEAANKA
+206 KSIEA
-219 LEDLSK
+219 LE
-225 EINGKL
+225 KL
-231 STGINTIAG
+231 SQAINDSLPAGVNTIAG

-257 GGMPTIAFESA
+257 GGIPTIAFESA

-347 NGVLTV
+347 NGILTV

-386 FDNEGAA
+386 FTNEGAA

-483 YGFDVVFSIAKGKYE
+483 LS
-498 PNTEDKTNQQAF
+498 
-510 AKLDGTTLTPIV
+510 L
-522 PTGAGDNQASI
+522 
-533 GKEPIIHILLIDT
+533 IHI
-546 KNNTVVDSRYVKIQY
+546 
-561 TKEKMTPLPFTV
+561 
-573 ATFNENLSCKDSYVF
+573 
-588 TVTWQQMM
+588 
-596 DNALSKYP
+596 
-604 TNGISKHDFLAI
+604 
-616 YGKHASE
+616 
-623 KVVTVDG
+623 
-630 VKNTTLVNN
+630 
-639 ITDYVE
+639 
-645 LGDNDQATPVM
+645 
-656 SFTLTNAEIGALAQ
+656 
-670 TKTKAYVVTLTY
+670 
-682 TDPKGLNPDVVI
+682 
-694 TFNVNI
+694 
-700 TNNIASP
+700 
-707 TLGATDATKWVN
+707 
-719 ETMLLYPIPYGT
+719 
-731 QGVSVANYN
+731 
-740 TNILQGR
+740 
-747 SNPLVK
+747 
-753 GLLDCGE
+753 
-760 WSFNLT
+760 
-766 GTGSDVATMK
+766 
-776 VKAGS
+776 
-781 LVDNALGLWMSKAMA
+781 
-796 ENLTETYVAIPNDA
+796 
-810 DGIALV
+810 
-816 EAETKLT
+816 
-823 VTWKA
+823 
-828 RLNGLAANTV
+828 
-838 NFGTSY
+838 
-844 LKIVKPLKDPVLDN
+844 
-858 SKELSDNSSTQEIP
+858 
-872 SLMALFSLKDAYNQT
+872 
-887 VANTSG
+887 
-893 MPKNLWNYYEVGTV
+893 
-907 KFGNIGNR
+907 
-915 TIMITDNVQG
+915 
-925 ANPRSLASLHMSAN
+925 
-939 VDANTTK
+939 
-946 LTFKNEGAPLQNDC
+946 
-960 YLQIP
+960 
-965 VQVSHRWGVLSGTLY
+965 
-980 VKIKHVLSQN
+980 

>member
-45 QLKTIQ
+45 QLETIQ

-97 AAEAAAATAKAEA
+97 AAEAAAANAKAEA
-110 LEEMKALLA
+110 LKEMKALLA

-128 INDIKSRLEGVEK
+128 IKDIKSRLEGVEK

-155 KAVEAINLQL
+155 KAVEAIQVQL
-165 EAFEKYQTLLDQLA
+165 KAFEGYKALLDQLA

-191 KANIASLTTRVEAAE
+191 KANIESLTTRVEAAE
-206 DAIKANAEAANKA
+206 KSIEA
-219 LEDLSK
+219 LE
-225 EINGKL
+225 KL
-231 STGINTIAG
+231 SQAINDSLPAGVNTIAG

-257 GGMPTIAFESA
+257 GGIPTIAFESA

-347 NGVLTV
+347 NGILTV

-386 FDNEGAA
+386 FTNEGAA

-533 GKEPIIHILLIDT
+533 GKEPIIHILLVDT

-707 TLGATDATKWVN
+707 TLGATDATKWVD

-731 QGVSVANYN
+731 TGVTVANYN

-753 GLLDCGE
+753 GLLDCAD
-760 WSFNLT
+760 WTFALT
-766 GTGSDVATMK
+766 GKGSTVAEMKINGTMDAAQTIWMDK
-776 VKAGS
+776 DMA
-781 LVDNALGLWMSKAMA
+781 DALTVTTVS
-796 ENLTETYVAIPNDA
+796 IPHDE

-816 EAETKLT
+816 EAATKLT
-823 VTWKA
+823 VNWKA
-828 RLNGLAANTV
+828 RLNGIAANTV

-844 LKIVKPLKDPVLDN
+844 LQIVKPLKDPVLDN
-858 SKELSDNSSTQEIP
+858 SKELSDNSSVQEIP

-887 VANTSG
+887 VANTTG

-915 TIMITDNVQG
+915 AIMITDNVQG

-980 VKIKHVLSQN
+980 VKIKHVL

>member
-97 AAEAAAATAKAEA
+97 AAEAAAANAKAEA

-128 INDIKSRLEGVEK
+128 IKDIKSRLEGVEK

-155 KAVEAINLQL
+155 KAVEAIQVQL
-165 EAFEKYQTLLDQLA
+165 KAFEGYKALLDQLA
-179 AYPALIQ
+179 AYPTLVQ

-206 DAIKANAEAANKA
+206 KSIEA
-219 LEDLSK
+219 LE
-225 EINGKL
+225 KL
-231 STGINTIAG
+231 SQAINDSLPAGVNTIAG

-257 GGMPTIAFESA
+257 GGIPTIAFESA

-327 ADEAVND
+327 ADEAIND

-347 NGVLTV
+347 NGILTV

-386 FDNEGAA
+386 FTNEGAA

-483 YGFDVVFSIAKGKYE
+483 YGFDVVFSVAKGVYK
-498 PNTEDKTNQQAF
+498 PNTQDQTNQQAF
-510 AKLDGTTLTPIV
+510 AKLNGTTLTPIV

-533 GKEPIIHILLIDT
+533 GKEPIIHILLVDT

-656 SFTLTNAEIGALAQ
+656 KFTLTNAEIGALAQ

-707 TLGATDATKWVN
+707 TLGATDATKWVD

-731 QGVSVANYN
+731 TGVTVADYN

-753 GLLDCGE
+753 GLLDCAD
-760 WSFNLT
+760 WTFALT
-766 GTGSDVATMK
+766 GKGSTVAEMK
-776 VKAGS
+776 INGTTDAAQTIWMDKDMA
-781 LVDNALGLWMSKAMA
+781 DALTVTTVS
-796 ENLTETYVAIPNDA
+796 IPHDE

-816 EAETKLT
+816 EAATKLT
-823 VTWKA
+823 VNWKA
-828 RLNGLAANTV
+828 RLNGIAANTV

-844 LKIVKPLKDPVLDN
+844 LQIVKPLKDPVLDN
-858 SKELSDNSSTQEIP
+858 SKELSDNSSVQEIP

-887 VANTSG
+887 VANTTG

-907 KFGNIGNR
+907 QFGNIGNR
-915 TIMITDNVQG
+915 AIMITDNVQG

-980 VKIKHVLSQN
+980 VKIKHVL

>member
-74 AQEAADKG
+74 AQEAAEKG

-97 AAEAAAATAKAEA
+97 AAEAAAANAKAEA

-119 QADAKNEQE
+119 QADAKNEE
-128 INDIKSRLEGVEK
+128 ALKDIKNRLEGVEK

-150 INTAI
+150 IDEAI
-155 KAVEAINLQL
+155 KAVEAIQVQL

-206 DAIKANAEAANKA
+206 KSIEA
-219 LEDLSK
+219 LE
-225 EINGKL
+225 KL
-231 STGINTIAG
+231 SQAINDSLPAGVNTIAG

-257 GGMPTIAFESA
+257 GGIPTIAFESA
-268 KYNSL
+268 KYNNML
-273 QLVDGEWKV
+273 LVDGEWKV
-282 TANSK
+282 TSDSK
-287 VYAIHNGETTAQ
+287 TYAIHNGETTAQ

-327 ADEAVND
+327 ADEAIND

-360 NSGSLNFNDNRIYTV
+360 NSASLNLPDNKIYTV

-386 FDNEGAA
+386 FTNEGSA

-400 RVEETYFQPEL
+400 RVEETYFQPQL
-411 FATPKVLEAAGSHFA
+411 LATPKVLEAAGSHFA
-426 DSTTIYNSTVGQ
+426 DSTTIYKSTVQ
-438 MVGYKLCYKDQL
+438 NMVGYQLCYKDQL

-459 AFVADRDPNAAGTH
+459 AFVAPDSH
-473 TPMTLEKLKS
+473 TPMTLKKLKS
-483 YGFDVVFSIAKGKYE
+483 YGFDVVFSVAKGEYK

-510 AKLDGTTLTPIV
+510 ADIKGTTLTPIV
-522 PTGAGDNQASI
+522 PGVQGGGADNQACI
-533 GKEPIIHILLIDT
+533 GKEPIIHILLVDT
-546 KNNTVVDSRYVKIQY
+546 KNKTADGKNTVADSRYVKIRY
-561 TKEKMTPLPFTV
+561 TKEKMTPLPYTV
-573 ATFNENLSCKDSYVF
+573 ATFNEDLSCKDSYVF

-596 DNALSKYP
+596 ANALSKYP
-604 TNGISKHDFLAI
+604 TNGISKEDFLAI

-623 KVVTVDG
+623 KKVTVDG
-630 VKNTTLVNN
+630 VENTTLVNN

-645 LGDNDQATPVM
+645 LENNDQATPVM

-670 TKTKAYVVTLTY
+670 TKTKAYVITLTY
-682 TDPKGLNPDVVI
+682 IDPKGLRPNVEI

-700 TNNIASP
+700 TNNIATP
-707 TLGATDATKWVN
+707 TLGKTDATKWVN

-731 QGVSVANYN
+731 SVPVANYN

-753 GLLDCGE
+753 GLLPCGE

-781 LVDNALGLWMSKAMA
+781 LVENALGLWMSNAMA

-810 DGIALV
+810 AGIALV

-844 LKIVKPLKDPVLDN
+844 LKIVKPLKDP
-858 SKELSDNSSTQEIP
+858 ELESGQKFVDNSSAQKLPKT
-872 SLMALFSLKDAYNQT
+872 LMQLLTLKDAYNQT
-887 VANTSG
+887 VANTTG
-893 MPKNLWNYYEVGTV
+893 MPKNLWNYYDV
-907 KFGNIGNR
+907 KKVQFGNIDKDHQM
-915 TIMITDNVQG
+915 MITDLNKQN
-925 ANPRSLASLHMSAN
+925 ARSLASLHMTANISA
-939 VDANTTK
+939 TTE

-960 YLQIP
+960 LLEIP
-965 VQVSHRWGVLSGTLY
+965 VMISHRWGVLEGKLY
-980 VKIKHVLSQN
+980 VKIEHVLSQN

>member
-68 DASAKA
+68 EASAKA
-74 AQEAADKG
+74 AQEAAAKG
-82 DKATEEAQKAMAIAK
+82 DKAAADAQAAMAVANEAK
-97 AAEAAAATAKAEA
+97 AAAAEAKAAALAEIA
-110 LEEMKALLA
+110 A
-119 QADAKNEQE
+119 QLQAADEKNEKE
-128 INDIKSRLEGVEK
+128 FNDIKSRLEGIEK
-141 GLGGLDADQ
+141 GLSGLTPEQ
-150 INTAI
+150 INEAI
-155 KAVEAINLQL
+155 KAAQAIQTQL
-165 EAFEKYQTLLDQLA
+165 ETFNKYNALLSKLESE
-179 AYPALIQ
+179 YPALSEQ
-186 DVKDA
+186 VTKNKNA
-191 KANIASLTTRVEAAE
+191 IAALTTRVEAAE
-206 DAIKANAEAANKA
+206 KSIEA
-219 LEDLSK
+219 LE
-225 EINGKL
+225 KL
-231 STGINTIAG
+231 SQAINDSLPAGVNTIAG

-257 GGMPTIAFESA
+257 GGIPTIAFESA
-268 KYNSL
+268 KYNNML
-273 QLVDGEWKV
+273 LVDGEWKV
-282 TANSK
+282 TADSK
-287 VYAIHNGETTAQ
+287 TYAIHNGETTAQ

-360 NSGSLNFNDNRIYTV
+360 NSASLNLPDNKIYTV

-386 FDNEGAA
+386 FSNEGSA

-400 RVEETYFQPEL
+400 RVEETYFQPQL

-426 DSTTIYNSTVGQ
+426 DSTTIYNSAVRK
-438 MVGYKLCYKDQL
+438 MVGYQLCYKDQL

-459 AFVADRDPNAAGTH
+459 AFVAPDSH
-473 TPMTLEKLKS
+473 TPMTLKKLKS
-483 YGFDVVFSIAKGKYE
+483 YGFDVVFSVAKGDYK

-510 AKLDGTTLTPIV
+510 ADIKGTTLTPIV
-522 PTGAGDNQASI
+522 PGVQGGGADNQACI
-533 GKEPIIHILLIDT
+533 GKEPIIHILLVDT
-546 KNNTVVDSRYVKIQY
+546 KNKTADGKNTVADSRYVKIRY
-561 TKEKMTPLPFTV
+561 TKEKMTPLPYTV
-573 ATFNENLSCKDSYVF
+573 ATFNEDLSCKDSYVF

-596 DNALSKYP
+596 ANALSKYP
-604 TNGISKHDFLAI
+604 TNGISKEDFLAI

-623 KVVTVDG
+623 KKVTVDG
-630 VKNTTLVNN
+630 VENTTLVNN

-645 LGDNDQATPVM
+645 LENNDQATPVM

-670 TKTKAYVVTLTY
+670 TKTKAYVITLTY
-682 TDPKGLNPDVVI
+682 IDPKGLRPNVEI

-700 TNNIASP
+700 TNNIATP
-707 TLGATDATKWVN
+707 TLGKTDATKWVN

-731 QGVSVANYN
+731 SVPVANYN

-753 GLLDCGE
+753 GLLPCGE

-781 LVDNALGLWMSKAMA
+781 LVENALGLWMSNAMA

-810 DGIALV
+810 AGIALV

-844 LKIVKPLKDPVLDN
+844 LKIVKPLKDP
-858 SKELSDNSSTQEIP
+858 ELESGQKFVDNSSAQKLPKT
-872 SLMALFSLKDAYNQT
+872 LMQLLTLKDAYNQT

-893 MPKNLWNYYEVGTV
+893 MPLNLWNYYEVKKV
-907 KFGNIGNR
+907 QFGNIDKDHQM
-915 TIMITDNVQG
+915 MITDLNKQN
-925 ANPRSLASLHMSAN
+925 ARSLASLHMTANISA
-939 VDANTTK
+939 TTE

-960 YLQIP
+960 LLEIP
-965 VQVSHRWGVLSGTLY
+965 VMISHRWGVLEGKLY
-980 VKIKHVLSQN
+980 VKIEHVLSQN

>member
-31 DITEINGTTDDLQN
+31 DITEINGTTDDLKN

-97 AAEAAAATAKAEA
+97 AAEAAAANAKAEA

-128 INDIKSRLEGVEK
+128 IKDIKSRLEGVEK

-155 KAVEAINLQL
+155 KAVEAIQLQL
-165 EAFEKYQTLLDQLA
+165 KAFEGYEALLDQLA
-179 AYPALIQ
+179 AYPTLVQ

-191 KANIASLTTRVEAAE
+191 KANIESLTGRVKAAE
-206 DAIKANAEAANKA
+206 DAIKANAAAANKA

-257 GGMPTIAFESA
+257 GGIPTIAFESA

-347 NGVLTV
+347 NGILTV

-411 FATPKVLEAAGSHFA
+411 FATSKVLEAAGSHFA

-473 TPMTLEKLKS
+473 TPMTLKKLKS
-483 YGFDVVFSIAKGKYE
+483 YGFDVAFSIAKGKYE

-510 AKLDGTTLTPIV
+510 ATLDGTTLTPIV

-533 GKEPIIHILLIDT
+533 GKEPIIHILLVDT

-561 TKEKMTPLPFTV
+561 IKEKMTPLPFTV

-588 TVTWQQMM
+588 TVSWQQMM

-707 TLGATDATKWVN
+707 TLGATDATKWVD

-753 GLLDCGE
+753 GLLDCAD
-760 WSFNLT
+760 WTFALT
-766 GTGSDVATMK
+766 GKGSTVAEMKINGTMD
-776 VKAGS
+776 A
-781 LVDNALGLWMSKAMA
+781 AQTIWMDKDMA
-796 ENLTETYVAIPNDA
+796 DDLTVTTVSIPHDE

-816 EAETKLT
+816 EAATKLT
-823 VTWKA
+823 VNWKA
-828 RLNGLAANTV
+828 RLNGIAANTV

-844 LKIVKPLKDPVLDN
+844 LQIVKPLKDPVLDN
-858 SKELSDNSSTQEIP
+858 SKELSDNSSVQEIP

-887 VANTSG
+887 VANTTG

-915 TIMITDNVQG
+915 AIMITDNVQG

-980 VKIKHVLSQN
+980 VKIKHVL

>member
-74 AQEAADKG
+74 AQEAAAKG
-82 DKATEEAQKAMAIAK
+82 DKAAADAQAAMAVANEAK
-97 AAEAAAATAKAEA
+97 AAAAEAKAAALAEIA
-110 LEEMKALLA
+110 A
-119 QADAKNEQE
+119 QLQAADEKNEKE
-128 INDIKSRLEGVEK
+128 FNDIKNRLEGIEK
-141 GLGGLDADQ
+141 GLSGLTPEQ
-150 INTAI
+150 INEAI
-155 KAVEAINLQL
+155 KAAQAIQTQL
-165 EAFEKYQTLLDQLA
+165 ETFNKYNALLSKLESE
-179 AYPALIQ
+179 YPALSEQ
-186 DVKDA
+186 VTKNKNA
-191 KANIASLTTRVEAAE
+191 IAALTTRVEAAE
-206 DAIKANAEAANKA
+206 KSIEA
-219 LEDLSK
+219 LE
-225 EINGKL
+225 KL
-231 STGINTIAG
+231 SQAINDSLPAGVNTIAG

-257 GGMPTIAFESA
+257 GGIPTIAFESA
-268 KYNSL
+268 KYNNML
-273 QLVDGEWKV
+273 LVDGEWKV
-282 TANSK
+282 TSDSK
-287 VYAIHNGETTAQ
+287 TYAIHNGETTAQ

-327 ADEAVND
+327 ADEAIND

-360 NSGSLNFNDNRIYTV
+360 NSASLNLPDNKIYTV

-386 FDNEGAA
+386 FTNEGSA

-400 RVEETYFQPEL
+400 RVEETYFQPQL
-411 FATPKVLEAAGSHFA
+411 LATPKVLEAAGSHFA
-426 DSTTIYNSTVGQ
+426 DSTTIYKSTVQ
-438 MVGYKLCYKDQL
+438 NMVGYQLCYKDQL

-459 AFVADRDPNAAGTH
+459 AFVAPDSH
-473 TPMTLEKLKS
+473 TPMTLKKLKS
-483 YGFDVVFSIAKGKYE
+483 YGFDVVFSVAKGEYK

-510 AKLDGTTLTPIV
+510 ADIKGTTLTPIV
-522 PTGAGDNQASI
+522 PGVQGGGADNQACI
-533 GKEPIIHILLIDT
+533 GKEPIIHILLVDT
-546 KNNTVVDSRYVKIQY
+546 KNKTADGKNTVADSRYVKIRY
-561 TKEKMTPLPFTV
+561 TKEKMTPLPYTV
-573 ATFNENLSCKDSYVF
+573 ATFNEDLSCKDSYVF

-596 DNALSKYP
+596 ANALSKYP
-604 TNGISKHDFLAI
+604 TNGISKEDFLAI

-630 VKNTTLVNN
+630 VENTTLVNN

-645 LGDNDQATPVM
+645 LENNDQATPVM

-670 TKTKAYVVTLTY
+670 TKTKAYVITLTY
-682 TDPKGLNPDVVI
+682 IDPKGLRPNVVI

-707 TLGATDATKWVN
+707 TLGKTDATKWVN

-731 QGVSVANYN
+731 KDVTVANYN

-747 SNPLVK
+747 SNPLVD
-753 GLLDCGE
+753 GLLPCGE

-766 GTGSDVATMK
+766 GTGSDVATMQLK
-776 VKAGS
+776 VNGNPANT
-781 LVDNALGLWMSKAMA
+781 DGLWLDDSWSDD
-796 ENLTETYVAIPNDA
+796 LTETMVAIPHNA

-816 EAETKLT
+816 EAATKLT

-844 LKIVKPLKDPVLDN
+844 LQIVKPLKDPVLNN
-858 SKELSDNSSTQEIP
+858 SKELSDNSSVQEIP
-872 SLMALFSLKDAYNQT
+872 SLMDLFSLKDAYNQT
-887 VANTSG
+887 VANTTG

-907 KFGNIGNR
+907 KFGNIGDR
-915 TIMITDNVQG
+915 SIMITDNVQG

-965 VQVSHRWGVLSGTLY
+965 VQVSHRWGVLTGTLY
-980 VKIKHVLSQN
+980 VKIKHVL

>member
-82 DKATEEAQKAMAIAK
+82 DKATEEAQKAMAIANEAK
-97 AAEAAAATAKAEA
+97 AAAAEAKAEA
-110 LEEMKALLA
+110 LAEIAA
-119 QADAKNEQE
+119 QLQAADAKNQEQFNA
-128 INDIKSRLEGVEK
+128 ILSRLEGVESK
-141 GLGGLDADQ
+141 LSGLDADQ
-150 INTAI
+150 IDKAI
-155 KAVEAINLQL
+155 QAVEAIQVQL
-165 EAFEKYQTLLDQLA
+165 KAFEKYTTLLDQLA

-191 KANIASLTTRVEAAE
+191 KANIESLTTRVVAAE
-206 DAIKANAEAANKA
+206 KSIEA
-219 LEDLSK
+219 LE
-225 EINGKL
+225 KL
-231 STGINTIAG
+231 SQAINDSLPAGVNTIAG

-257 GGMPTIAFESA
+257 GGIPTIAFESA

-347 NGVLTV
+347 NGILTV

-386 FDNEGAA
+386 FTNEGAA

-533 GKEPIIHILLIDT
+533 GKEPIIHILLVDT

-573 ATFNENLSCKDSYVF
+573 ASFNENLSCKDSYVF

-707 TLGATDATKWVN
+707 TLGATDATKWVD

-753 GLLDCGE
+753 GLLDCAD
-760 WSFNLT
+760 WTFALT
-766 GTGSDVATMK
+766 GTGSTVAEMK
-776 VKAGS
+776 INGTTDAAQTIWMDKDMA
-781 LVDNALGLWMSKAMA
+781 DALNVTTVS
-796 ENLTETYVAIPNDA
+796 IPNDA

-816 EAETKLT
+816 EAATKLT

-838 NFGTSY
+838 TFGTSY
-844 LKIVKPLKDPVLDN
+844 LQIVKPLKDPVLDN
-858 SKELSDNSSTQEIP
+858 SKELSDNSSIQEIP

-887 VANTSG
+887 VANTTG

-980 VKIKHVLSQN
+980 VKIKHVL

>member
-82 DKATEEAQKAMAIAK
+82 DKATEEAQKAMAIANEAK
-97 AAEAAAATAKAEA
+97 AAAAEAKAEA
-110 LEEMKALLA
+110 LAEIAA
-119 QADAKNEQE
+119 QLQAADAKNQEQFNA
-128 INDIKSRLEGVEK
+128 ILSRLEGVESK
-141 GLGGLDADQ
+141 LSGLDADQ
-150 INTAI
+150 IDKAI
-155 KAVEAINLQL
+155 QAVEAIQVQL
-165 EAFEKYQTLLDQLA
+165 KAFEKYTTLLDQLA

-191 KANIASLTTRVEAAE
+191 KANIESLTTRVEAAE
-206 DAIKANAEAANKA
+206 KSIEA
-219 LEDLSK
+219 LE
-225 EINGKL
+225 KL
-231 STGINTIAG
+231 SQAINDSLPAGVNTIAG

-257 GGMPTIAFESA
+257 GGIPTIAFESA

-347 NGVLTV
+347 NGILTV

-386 FDNEGAA
+386 FTNEGAA

-400 RVEETYFQPEL
+400 RVEE
-411 FATPKVLEAAGSHFA
+411 VLEAAGSHFA

-533 GKEPIIHILLIDT
+533 GKEPIIHILLVDT

-707 TLGATDATKWVN
+707 TLGATDATKWVD

-731 QGVSVANYN
+731 TGVTVANYN

-753 GLLDCGE
+753 GLLDCAD
-760 WSFNLT
+760 WTFALT
-766 GTGSDVATMK
+766 GKGSTVAEMK
-776 VKAGS
+776 INGTTDAAQTIWMDKDMA
-781 LVDNALGLWMSKAMA
+781 DALTVTTVS
-796 ENLTETYVAIPNDA
+796 IPHDE

-816 EAETKLT
+816 EAATKLT
-823 VTWKA
+823 VNWKA
-828 RLNGLAANTV
+828 RLNGIAANTV

-844 LKIVKPLKDPVLDN
+844 LQIVKPLKDPVLDN
-858 SKELSDNSSTQEIP
+858 SKELSDNSSVQEIP

-887 VANTSG
+887 VANTTG

-915 TIMITDNVQG
+915 AIMITDNVQG

-980 VKIKHVLSQN
+980 VKIKHVL

>member
-74 AQEAADKG
+74 AQEAAAKG
-82 DKATEEAQKAMAIAK
+82 DKAAADAQAAMAVANEAK
-97 AAEAAAATAKAEA
+97 AAAAEAKAAALAEIA
-110 LEEMKALLA
+110 A
-119 QADAKNEQE
+119 QLQAADEKNEKE
-128 INDIKSRLEGVEK
+128 FNDIKSRLEGIEK
-141 GLGGLDADQ
+141 GLSGLTPEQ
-150 INTAI
+150 INEAI
-155 KAVEAINLQL
+155 KAAQAIQTQL
-165 EAFEKYQTLLDQLA
+165 ETFNKYNALLSKLESE
-179 AYPALIQ
+179 YPALSEQ
-186 DVKDA
+186 VTKNKNA
-191 KANIASLTTRVEAAE
+191 IAALTTRVEAAE
-206 DAIKANAEAANKA
+206 KSIEA
-219 LEDLSK
+219 LE
-225 EINGKL
+225 KL
-231 STGINTIAG
+231 SQAINDSLPAGVNTIAG

-257 GGMPTIAFESA
+257 GGIPTIAFESA

-347 NGVLTV
+347 NGILTV

-386 FDNEGAA
+386 FTNEGAA

-533 GKEPIIHILLIDT
+533 GKEPIIHILLVDT

-707 TLGATDATKWVN
+707 TLGATDATKWVD

-753 GLLDCGE
+753 GLLPCGE

-766 GTGSDVATMK
+766 GTGSDVATMQLK
-776 VKAGS
+776 VNGNPA
-781 LVDNALGLWMSKAMA
+781 NTEGLWLDDSWS
-796 ENLTETYVAIPNDA
+796 EDLTETMVAIPHNA

-816 EAETKLT
+816 EAATKLT

-838 NFGTSY
+838 TFGTSY
-844 LKIVKPLKDPVLDN
+844 LQIVKPLKDPVLDN

>member
-68 DASAKA
+68 EASAKA

-82 DKATEEAQKAMAIAK
+82 DKATEEAQKAMAIANEAK
-97 AAEAAAATAKAEA
+97 AAAAEAKAEA
-110 LEEMKALLA
+110 LAEIAA
-119 QADAKNEQE
+119 QLQAADAKNQEQFNA
-128 INDIKSRLEGVEK
+128 ILSRLEGVESK
-141 GLGGLDADQ
+141 LSGLDADQ
-150 INTAI
+150 IDKAI
-155 KAVEAINLQL
+155 QAVEAIQVQL
-165 EAFEKYQTLLDQLA
+165 KAFEKYTTLLDQLA

-191 KANIASLTTRVEAAE
+191 KANIESLTTRVEAAE
-206 DAIKANAEAANKA
+206 KSIEA
-219 LEDLSK
+219 LE
-225 EINGKL
+225 KL
-231 STGINTIAG
+231 SQAINDSLPAGVNTIAG

-257 GGMPTIAFESA
+257 GGIPTIAFESA

-347 NGVLTV
+347 NGILTV

-386 FDNEGAA
+386 FTNEGAA

-522 PTGAGDNQASI
+522 PTGGGDNQASI
-533 GKEPIIHILLIDT
+533 GKEPIIHILLVDT

-670 TKTKAYVVTLTY
+670 TKTKAYVITLTY

-707 TLGATDATKWVN
+707 TLGATDATKWVD

-731 QGVSVANYN
+731 TGVTVADYN

-753 GLLDCGE
+753 GLLDCAD
-760 WSFNLT
+760 WTFALT
-766 GTGSDVATMK
+766 GTGSTVAEMKINGTMDAAQTIWMDK
-776 VKAGS
+776 DMA
-781 LVDNALGLWMSKAMA
+781 DALNVTTVS
-796 ENLTETYVAIPNDA
+796 IPNDA

-816 EAETKLT
+816 EAATKLT

-838 NFGTSY
+838 TFGTSY
-844 LKIVKPLKDPVLDN
+844 LQIVKPLKDPVLDN
-858 SKELSDNSSTQEIP
+858 SKELSDNSSVQEIP
-872 SLMALFSLKDAYNQT
+872 SLIALFSLKDAYNQT

-893 MPKNLWNYYEVGTV
+893 MPKNLWDYYEVGTV

-980 VKIKHVLSQN
+980 VKIKHVL

>member
-82 DKATEEAQKAMAIAK
+82 DKATADAQAAMAVANEAK
-97 AAEAAAATAKAEA
+97 AAAAEAKAAALAEIA
-110 LEEMKALLA
+110 A
-119 QADAKNEQE
+119 QLQAADEKNEKE
-128 INDIKSRLEGVEK
+128 FNDIKSRLEGIEK
-141 GLGGLDADQ
+141 GLSGLTPEQ
-150 INTAI
+150 INEAI
-155 KAVEAINLQL
+155 KAAQAIQTQL
-165 EAFEKYQTLLDQLA
+165 ETFNKYNALLSKLESE
-179 AYPALIQ
+179 YPALSEQ
-186 DVKDA
+186 VTKNKNA
-191 KANIASLTTRVEAAE
+191 IAALTTRVEAAE
-206 DAIKANAEAANKA
+206 KSIEA
-219 LEDLSK
+219 LE
-225 EINGKL
+225 KL
-231 STGINTIAG
+231 SQAINDSLPEGVNTIAG

-257 GGMPTIAFESA
+257 GGIPTIAFESA
-268 KYNSL
+268 KYTTLN
-273 QLVDGEWKV
+273 LVDGEWKYTPESDV
-282 TANSK
+282 ISISN
-287 VYAIHNGETTAQ
+287 NETTAQ
-299 YRLNPGNVGAE
+299 YRLNPGNVGSE
-310 DVVMD
+310 DIVMD
-315 ELGFVSKIAVSR
+315 ELGFVANIAELRSR
-327 ADEAVND
+327 AEAVND
-334 VVAYV
+334 VVSYV

-360 NSGSLNFNDNRIYTV
+360 NTGSLNVDNTRAYVV

-386 FDNEGAA
+386 FSNEGSA

-400 RVEETYFQPEL
+400 RIQETYFQPEL
-411 FATPKVLEAAGSHFA
+411 FATSKVLEAAGDHFA

-438 MVGYKLCYKDQL
+438 MVGYKLYYNSTL

-459 AFVADRDPNAAGTH
+459 AMVRELNPSVPVTH

-483 YGFDVVFSIAKGKYE
+483 YGFDVVFSVAKGEYK
-498 PNTEDKTNQQAF
+498 PNTVDKTNQQAF
-510 AKLDGTTLTPIV
+510 ADIKGTTLTPIV
-522 PTGAGDNQASI
+522 PQGAGDNQACI
-533 GKEPIIHILLIDT
+533 GKEPIVHMLLIDT
-546 KNNTVVDSRYVKIQY
+546 KNHKVADSRYVKIQY
-561 TKEKMTPLPFTV
+561 VKTPMETLKYTV
-573 ATFNENLSCKDSYVF
+573 ATFNEDLSCKNPYKF
-588 TVTWQQMM
+588 EVTWDQMM
-596 DNALSKYP
+596 NEALTKYP
-604 TNGISKHDFLAI
+604 TNGISKADFLSI

-623 KVVTVDG
+623 KKVTVDG
-630 VKNTTLVNN
+630 VENTTLVNN

-645 LGDNDQATPVM
+645 LEDNDQATPVM

-670 TKTKAYVVTLTY
+670 TKTKAYVITLTY
-682 TDPKGLNPDVVI
+682 IDPKGLSPNVEI
-694 TFNVNI
+694 TFKVNI
-700 TNNIASP
+700 TNNIATP
-707 TLGATDATKWVN
+707 ALGATDATKWVN

-731 QGVSVANYN
+731 KDVSVANYN

-766 GTGSDVATMK
+766 GKGSDVATMQLK
-776 VKAGS
+776 VNGNPANT
-781 LVDNALGLWMSKAMA
+781 DGLWLDNSWSDD
-796 ENLTETYVAIPNDA
+796 LTETMVAIPHNA

-816 EAETKLT
+816 EAATKLT

-844 LKIVKPLKDPVLDN
+844 LQIVKPLKDPVLDN

>member
-68 DASAKA
+68 EASAKA

-82 DKATEEAQKAMAIAK
+82 DKAAADAQAAMAVANEAK
-97 AAEAAAATAKAEA
+97 AAAAEAKAAALAEIA
-110 LEEMKALLA
+110 A
-119 QADAKNEQE
+119 QLQAADEKNEKE
-128 INDIKSRLEGVEK
+128 FNDIKSRLEGIEK
-141 GLGGLDADQ
+141 GLSGLTPEQ
-150 INTAI
+150 INEAI
-155 KAVEAINLQL
+155 KAAQAIQTQL
-165 EAFEKYQTLLDQLA
+165 ETFNKYNALLSKLESE
-179 AYPALIQ
+179 YPALSEQ
-186 DVKDA
+186 VTKNKNA
-191 KANIASLTTRVEAAE
+191 IAALTTRVEAAE
-206 DAIKANAEAANKA
+206 KSIEA
-219 LEDLSK
+219 LE
-225 EINGKL
+225 KL
-231 STGINTIAG
+231 SQAINDSLPAGVNTIAG

-257 GGMPTIAFESA
+257 GGIPTIAFESA

-347 NGVLTV
+347 NGILTV

-386 FDNEGAA
+386 FTNEGAA

-533 GKEPIIHILLIDT
+533 GKEPIIHILLVDT

-707 TLGATDATKWVN
+707 TLGATDATKWVD

-753 GLLDCGE
+753 GLLPCGE

-766 GTGSDVATMK
+766 GTGSDVATMQLK
-776 VKAGS
+776 VNGNPA
-781 LVDNALGLWMSKAMA
+781 NTEGLWLDDSWS
-796 ENLTETYVAIPNDA
+796 EDLTETMVAIPHNA

-816 EAETKLT
+816 EAATKLT

-838 NFGTSY
+838 TFGTSY
-844 LKIVKPLKDPVLDN
+844 LQIVKPLKDPVLDN
-858 SKELSDNSSTQEIP
+858 SKELSDNSSIQEIP

-887 VANTSG
+887 VANTTG

-980 VKIKHVLSQN
+980 VKIKHVL

>member
-45 QLKTIQ
+45 QLETIQ

-97 AAEAAAATAKAEA
+97 AAEAAAANAKAEA
-110 LEEMKALLA
+110 LKEMKALLA

-128 INDIKSRLEGVEK
+128 IKDIKSRLEGVEK

-155 KAVEAINLQL
+155 KAVEAIQVQL
-165 EAFEKYQTLLDQLA
+165 KAFEGYKALLDQLA
-179 AYPALIQ
+179 AYPTLIQ

-191 KANIASLTTRVEAAE
+191 KANIESLTTRVEAAE
-206 DAIKANAEAANKA
+206 KSIEA
-219 LEDLSK
+219 LE
-225 EINGKL
+225 KL
-231 STGINTIAG
+231 SQAINDSLPAGVNTIAG

-257 GGMPTIAFESA
+257 GGIPTIAFESA

-347 NGVLTV
+347 NGILTV

-386 FDNEGAA
+386 FTNEGAA

-483 YGFDVVFSIAKGKYE
+483 YGFDVAFSIAKGEYK

-533 GKEPIIHILLIDT
+533 GKEPIIHILLVDT

-707 TLGATDATKWVN
+707 TLGATDATKWVD

-731 QGVSVANYN
+731 TGVTVANYN

-753 GLLDCGE
+753 GLLDCAD
-760 WSFNLT
+760 WTFALT
-766 GTGSDVATMK
+766 GKGSTVAEMKINGTMDAAQTIWMDK
-776 VKAGS
+776 DMA
-781 LVDNALGLWMSKAMA
+781 DALTVTTVS
-796 ENLTETYVAIPNDA
+796 IPHDE

-816 EAETKLT
+816 EAATKLT
-823 VTWKA
+823 VNWKA
-828 RLNGLAANTV
+828 RLNGIAANTV

-844 LKIVKPLKDPVLDN
+844 LQIVKPLKDPVLDN
-858 SKELSDNSSTQEIP
+858 SKELSDNSSVQEIP

-887 VANTSG
+887 VANTTG

-915 TIMITDNVQG
+915 AIMITDNVQG

-980 VKIKHVLSQN
+980 VKIKHVL

>member
-74 AQEAADKG
+74 AQEAAEKG

-97 AAEAAAATAKAEA
+97 AAEAAAANAKAEA

-150 INTAI
+150 INAAI
-155 KAVEAINLQL
+155 KAVEAINVQL

-179 AYPALIQ
+179 AYPALVQ

-206 DAIKANAEAANKA
+206 KSIEA
-219 LEDLSK
+219 LE
-225 EINGKL
+225 KL
-231 STGINTIAG
+231 SQAINDSLPAGVNTIAG

-257 GGMPTIAFESA
+257 GGIPTIAFESA

-273 QLVDGEWKV
+273 QLVNGEWKV
-282 TANSK
+282 TDKSK
-287 VYAIHNGETTAQ
+287 SIMISNNETTAQ

-327 ADEAVND
+327 ADEAINN

-347 NGVLTV
+347 HGVLTV
-353 NLTKPVS
+353 NLTKPAS
-360 NSGSLNFNDNRIYTV
+360 NSASLNLPDNKIYTV

-386 FDNEGAA
+386 FTNEGAA

-400 RVEETYFQPEL
+400 RVEETYFQPQL
-411 FATPKVLEAAGSHFA
+411 FATSKVLEAAGAHFA
-426 DSTTIYNSTVGQ
+426 DSITIYNSAVQ
-438 MVGYKLCYKDQL
+438 KMVGYQLCYKDQL

-459 AFVADRDPNAAGTH
+459 AFVAPNSH

-483 YGFDVVFSIAKGKYE
+483 YGFDVVFSIAKGEYK
-498 PNTEDKTNQQAF
+498 PNTVDQTNQQAF

-522 PTGAGDNQASI
+522 PTGGGDNQACI
-533 GKEPIIHILLIDT
+533 GKEPIIHILLVDT
-546 KNNTVVDSRYVKIQY
+546 KNHEIADSRYVKIQY

-573 ATFNENLSCKDSYVF
+573 ATFNENLSCKSEYEFV
-588 TVTWQQMM
+588 VTWKQMM

-604 TNGISKHDFLAI
+604 TNGISKADFLAI

-630 VKNTTLVNN
+630 VKNTTLANN

-656 SFTLTNAEIGALAQ
+656 KFTLTNAEIGALAQ

-731 QGVSVANYN
+731 KDVTVANYN

-844 LKIVKPLKDPVLDN
+844 LQIVKPLKDPVLDN

-887 VANTSG
+887 VANTTG

-965 VQVSHRWGVLSGTLY
+965 VQVGHRWGVLSGTLY
-980 VKIKHVLSQN
+980 VKIKHVL

>member
-97 AAEAAAATAKAEA
+97 AAEAAAANAKAEA

-128 INDIKSRLEGVEK
+128 IKDIKSRLEGVEK

-155 KAVEAINLQL
+155 KAVEAIQVQL
-165 EAFEKYQTLLDQLA
+165 KAFEGYKALLDQLA
-179 AYPALIQ
+179 AYPTLVQ

-206 DAIKANAEAANKA
+206 KSIEA
-219 LEDLSK
+219 LE
-225 EINGKL
+225 KL
-231 STGINTIAG
+231 SQAINDSLPAGVNTIAG

-257 GGMPTIAFESA
+257 GGIPTIAFESA

-327 ADEAVND
+327 ADEAIND

-347 NGVLTV
+347 NGILTV

-386 FDNEGAA
+386 FTNEGAA

-400 RVEETYFQPEL
+400 RVEETYSQPEL

-483 YGFDVVFSIAKGKYE
+483 YGFDVVFSVAKGVYK
-498 PNTEDKTNQQAF
+498 PNTQDQTNQQAF
-510 AKLDGTTLTPIV
+510 AKLNGTTLTPIV

-533 GKEPIIHILLIDT
+533 GKEPIIHILLVDT

-707 TLGATDATKWVN
+707 TLGATDATKWVD

-731 QGVSVANYN
+731 TGVTVADYN

-753 GLLDCGE
+753 GLLDCAD
-760 WSFNLT
+760 WTFALT
-766 GTGSDVATMK
+766 GKGSTVAEMK
-776 VKAGS
+776 INGTTDAAQTIWMDKDMA
-781 LVDNALGLWMSKAMA
+781 DALTVTTVS
-796 ENLTETYVAIPNDA
+796 IPHDE

-816 EAETKLT
+816 EAATKLT
-823 VTWKA
+823 VNWKA
-828 RLNGLAANTV
+828 RLNGIAANTV

-844 LKIVKPLKDPVLDN
+844 LQIVKPLKDPVLDN
-858 SKELSDNSSTQEIP
+858 SKELSDNSSVQEIP

-907 KFGNIGNR
+907 QFGNIGNR
-915 TIMITDNVQG
+915 AIMITDNVQG

-980 VKIKHVLSQN
+980 VKIKHVL

>member
-97 AAEAAAATAKAEA
+97 AAEAAAANAKAEA

-128 INDIKSRLEGVEK
+128 IKDIKSRLEGVEK

-155 KAVEAINLQL
+155 KAVEAIQVQL
-165 EAFEKYQTLLDQLA
+165 KAFEGYKALLDQLA

-191 KANIASLTTRVEAAE
+191 KANIESLTTRVEAAE
-206 DAIKANAEAANKA
+206 KSIEA
-219 LEDLSK
+219 LE
-225 EINGKL
+225 KL
-231 STGINTIAG
+231 SQAINDSLPAGVNTIAG

-257 GGMPTIAFESA
+257 GGIPTIAFESA

-347 NGVLTV
+347 NGILTV

-386 FDNEGAA
+386 FSNEGAA

-533 GKEPIIHILLIDT
+533 GKEPIIHILLVDT

-707 TLGATDATKWVN
+707 TLGATDATKWVD

-731 QGVSVANYN
+731 TGVTVANYN

-753 GLLDCGE
+753 GLLDCAD
-760 WSFNLT
+760 WTFALT
-766 GTGSDVATMK
+766 GKGSTVAEMK
-776 VKAGS
+776 INGTTDAAQTIWMDKDMA
-781 LVDNALGLWMSKAMA
+781 DALTVTTVS
-796 ENLTETYVAIPNDA
+796 IPHDE

-816 EAETKLT
+816 EAATKLT
-823 VTWKA
+823 VNWKA
-828 RLNGLAANTV
+828 RLNGIAANTV

-844 LKIVKPLKDPVLDN
+844 LQIVKPLKDPVLDN
-858 SKELSDNSSTQEIP
+858 SKELSDNSSVQEIP

-887 VANTSG
+887 VANTTG

-915 TIMITDNVQG
+915 AIMITDNVQG

-980 VKIKHVLSQN
+980 VKIKHVL

>member
-82 DKATEEAQKAMAIAK
+82 DKATEEAQKAMAIANEAK
-97 AAEAAAATAKAEA
+97 AAAAEAKAEA
-110 LEEMKALLA
+110 LAEIAA
-119 QADAKNEQE
+119 QLQAADAKNQEQFNA
-128 INDIKSRLEGVEK
+128 ILSRLEGVESK
-141 GLGGLDADQ
+141 LSGLDADQ
-150 INTAI
+150 IDKAI
-155 KAVEAINLQL
+155 QAVEAIQVQL
-165 EAFEKYQTLLDQLA
+165 KAFEKYTTLLDQLA

-191 KANIASLTTRVEAAE
+191 KANIESLTTRVEAAE
-206 DAIKANAEAANKA
+206 KSIEA
-219 LEDLSK
+219 LE
-225 EINGKL
+225 KL
-231 STGINTIAG
+231 SQAINDSLPAGVNTIAG

-257 GGMPTIAFESA
+257 GGIPTIAFESA

-347 NGVLTV
+347 NGILTV

-386 FDNEGAA
+386 FTNEGSA

-411 FATPKVLEAAGSHFA
+411 FATSKVLEAAGAHFA
-426 DSTTIYNSTVGQ
+426 DSTTIYNSAVQ
-438 MVGYKLCYKDQL
+438 KMVGYQLCYKDQL

-473 TPMTLEKLKS
+473 TPMTLKKLKS
-483 YGFDVVFSIAKGKYE
+483 YGFDVVFSVAKGEYK

-510 AKLDGTTLTPIV
+510 ADIKGTTLTPIV
-522 PTGAGDNQASI
+522 PGGGTENQACI
-533 GKEPIIHILLIDT
+533 GKEPIIHILLVDT
-546 KNNTVVDSRYVKIQY
+546 KNKTADGKNTVADSRYVKIRY
-561 TKEKMTPLPFTV
+561 VKTPTETLKYTV
-573 ATFNENLSCKDSYVF
+573 ATFNEDLSCKNPYKF
-588 TVTWQQMM
+588 EVTWDQMM
-596 DNALSKYP
+596 KEALSKYP
-604 TNGISKHDFLAI
+604 DNGISKHDFLSI

-682 TDPKGLNPDVVI
+682 TDPKGLSPNVVI

-753 GLLDCGE
+753 GLLPCGE

-766 GTGSDVATMK
+766 GTGSDVATMQLK
-776 VKAGS
+776 VNGNPA
-781 LVDNALGLWMSKAMA
+781 NTEGLWLDDSWS
-796 ENLTETYVAIPNDA
+796 EDLTETMVAIPHNA

-816 EAETKLT
+816 EAATKLT

-838 NFGTSY
+838 TFGTSY
-844 LKIVKPLKDPVLDN
+844 LQIVKPLKDPVLDN
-858 SKELSDNSSTQEIP
+858 SKELSDNSSIQEIP

-887 VANTSG
+887 VANTTG

-980 VKIKHVLSQN
+980 VKIKHVL